1 MCILR
6 ERRPIALIRFSK
18 RFITPKKLRTHITK
32 ACIFRKIIVKHIIME
47 SLIRDKSLSLWSG
60 PLCFG
65 SHPLIL
71 SQGFY
76 SYLSFLHPHFPSLLD
91 DCPWHTPPLILFILQ
106 SPLLIPCLLRLSLH
120 LPAPL
125 YIETPAKGYVYFL
138 TPHSLLSSFQLGFLL
153 TNTLLKWV
161 FSRSQWFEFCWN
173 QWLSSS
179 LWEQVGWGR
188 LRYRELI

>member
-1 MCILR
+1 MYGLAWGAWLSDPPKVVCKVLSEYLYVYFKGEKTHSINQILN
-6 ERRPIALIRFSK
+6 EVHY
-18 RFITPKKLRTHITK
+18 PKKVRTHITK

-91 DCPWHTPPLILFILQ
+91 DCPWHTPPLILFIYFKKSSVDSMSSQ
-106 SPLLIPCLLRLSLH
+106 VTTPSPCFPLHRNFCKGLCILPHPPFSPQLIPV
-120 LPAPL
+120 
-125 YIETPAKGYVYFL
+125 G
-138 TPHSLLSSFQLGFLL
+138 LSS
-153 TNTLLKWV
+153 
-161 FSRSQWFEFCWN
+161 
-173 QWLSSS
+173 
-179 LWEQVGWGR
+179 
-188 LRYRELI
+188 Y